1 MARFAGKFEPMSLR
15 SGAVGSKAGS
25 AASAVSVGDIFS
37 SVRESSPKFD
47 EIANTAMINASRERQ
62 AEISAEA
69 TIESAKIG
77 AKATERAAAAQEKG
91 SMFGAIG
98 GIAGAA
104 MSLIPGIG

>member
-15 SGAVGSKAGS
+15 SGAVGSSAGS

-37 SVRESSPKFD
+37 SVRESSPRFD
-47 EIANTAMINASRERQ
+47 EIANTAMTNASHEKQ
-62 AEISAEA
+62 AQIGADATVEA
-69 TIESAKIG
+69 ARIG

-98 GIAGAA
+98 GLAGAA